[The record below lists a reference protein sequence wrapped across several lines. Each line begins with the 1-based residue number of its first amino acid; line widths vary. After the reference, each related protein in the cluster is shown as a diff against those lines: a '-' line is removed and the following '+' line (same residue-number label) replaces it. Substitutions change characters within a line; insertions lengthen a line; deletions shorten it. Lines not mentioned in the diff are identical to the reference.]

1 MKANLLLFN
10 LEEVVVKLQS
20 ERNFFKT
27 QVEKLQIENKKL
39 FVSNKNLSVE
49 VKYLREKLKIK
60 HTSLV

>member
-1 MKANLLLFN
+1 MLLFN
-10 LEEVVVKLQS
+10 LKEVVDNLQS

-27 QVEKLQIENKKL
+27 QVEKLQIENKRL